1 MQFMTISNDNKI
13 VLSIPMLSTLSLN
26 CLVKIT
32 GSIGNSKQLLVEN
45 NLLLSD
51 FEIIYNNLVSIKRQ
65 IIYKDIFDKMFSYKL
80 RKHPISLNSFYKDKI
95 FYLRGMYL
103 ANLFSDKISKK
114 INSTDIFNM
123 SSISDIIINTIT
135 RTVIHRNPKVLCK
148 KINKLNKYTIDKI
161 IEKDKITG
169 ESVTYIIIKDKY
181 YPEFFV
187 KIKLGTKYVY
197 NFDIECLE
205 YSCNIGDKDL
215 KVIPKITNPNL
226 SVGKVIDNCR
236 NKKFR
241 ILSIGKPIIKHDCT
255 NIIVDENGYVSG
267 SMKNCIDRY
276 SCYGNYILRKYRKL
290 INDGWQC
297 LNEVC
302 DNPVCI
308 LAQED
313 FAEKMYKLRKSYDE
327 SVPQLEEVNE

>member
-1 MQFMTISNDNKI
+1 MTISNDNKI

-32 GSIGNSKQLLVEN
+32 GSISQSKQLLVEN
-45 NLLLSD
+45 NLLLSN

-80 RKHPISLNSFYKDKI
+80 RKHPISLNSFYKDNI
-95 FYLRGMYL
+95 FYLKGMYL
-103 ANLFSDKISKK
+103 ANLFSDKVSKN
-114 INSTDIFNM
+114 INSKCIFGMN
-123 SSISDIIINTIT
+123 SISDIIINMRTQKIT
-135 RTVIHRNPKVLCK
+135 HRNPKVLCK
-148 KINKLNKYTIDKI
+148 KINKLNKYTVDEVV
-161 IEKDKITG
+161 EKG
-169 ESVTYIIIKDKY
+169 EIFEQSVNYIIIKDKY
-181 YPEFFV
+181 HPEFFV
-187 KIKLGTKYVY
+187 KIKFETNYIY
-197 NFDIECLE
+197 DFFDIECLE